1 MIIELTRHR
10 AAEEVVVD
18 GFRGRNR
25 RKLLSAMHRSPAES
39 IPVPAARAVIDCAV
53 YVDGQRLPGAFTYRS
68 ALAEV
73 RRRRDGFVWLGL
85 LEPDARQMKDIGET
99 FGLHELV
106 VEDIVQAHQRPKLER
121 YDDLLFLVL
130 RTINYI
136 DHDAV
141 DAVSEIVQTGELM
154 VLCAPDFVVTVRH
167 GEHSGLK
174 TLRKTLETNAERI
187 GEGPTTVMH
196 AIADMVV
203 DRYLTVVDAMAEDV
217 AEIEEKVFGPRGR
230 LVPIDQ
236 SHMLKREL
244 IEFRRA
250 VAPLD
255 GPLRRLLATPDLIPK
270 AVRRYFRDVAD
281 HHATVTDRIA
291 ELDETLNSMISAA
304 MGRVAMSQ
312 NEDMRKISAWVAIA
326 AVPTMLAGVYGMNFE
341 NMPELTWHYG
351 YFIVLGVMVSAC
363 LLLFITFRRNH
374 WL

>member
-1 MIIELTRHR
+1 MNGFGRLNRKPP
-10 AAEEVVVD
+10 AE
-18 GFRGRNR
+18 
-25 RKLLSAMHRSPAES
+25 HRSPLEA

-53 YVDGQRLPGAFTYRS
+53 YIEGLRLPGTFTYRA

-73 RRRRDGFVWLGL
+73 RRRGEGFVWLGL
-85 LEPDARQMKDIGET
+85 LEPDARQMMDVAET

-106 VEDIVQAHQRPKLER
+106 VEDVVQAHQRPKLER

-136 DHDAV
+136 EHDAV

-167 GEHSGLK
+167 GEHSGLGS
-174 TLRKTLETNAERI
+174 LRKSLEATAERLAQ
-187 GEGPTTVMH
+187 GPTTVMH
-196 AIADMVV
+196 AIADMAV
-203 DRYLTVVDAMAEDV
+203 DRYLTVVEAMAEDV

-230 LVPIDQ
+230 IIPIDQ

-255 GPLRRLLATPDLIPK
+255 GPLRRLLATPDLVPK

-281 HHATVTDRIA
+281 HQATVTDRIA

-304 MGRVAMSQ
+304 MGRVAMAQ

-326 AVPTMLAGVYGMNFE
+326 AVPTMMAGIYGMNFE
-341 NMPELTWHYG
+341 NMPELSWHYG
-351 YFIVLGVMVSAC
+351 YFTLLSIMFSAC
-363 LLLFITFRRNH
+363 LLLFVTFRRNH